1 MEFILVGDLGFKRI
15 KIGYKGPSGAG
26 GGIMGSGYTHAADIG
41 IPKVQSS
48 FMFALPNDAVSV
60 TVFQVDSNKKL
71 DKLE

>member
-1 MEFILVGDLGFKRI
+1 MEFILVGDFGFKRI

-48 FMFALPNDAVSV
+48 FMFAVYKLPH
-60 TVFQVDSNKKL
+60 SNCMQSTC
-71 DKLE
+71 